1 MRQPQHLSHEQ
12 QRQCDRLQ
20 DVGSALAA
28 VRKAAAGGDRLAI
41 QASCGSLARR
51 LAVAPIDGGDE
62 DEICATIRL
71 IETRT
76 KFGVPP
82 RLRRFLLPLVAAVEW
97 QIEEAEA
104 DR

>member
-41 QASCGSLARR
+41 QRSSAFPRACGDSFFPWLPPWSGKSRK
-51 LAVAPIDGGDE
+51 PK
-62 DEICATIRL
+62 
-71 IETRT
+71 RT
-76 KFGVPP
+76 VRTG
-82 RLRRFLLPLVAAVEW
+82 E
-97 QIEEAEA
+97 
-104 DR
+104 